1 MKRLTTLTVAIL
13 GFHVPVLAGELA
25 IDVTGIRSDE
35 GLVFLALHQER
46 ADISFP
52 DDQGAVA
59 GAWIHAA
66 AGTFS
71 LVFPD
76 LAEGRYA
83 VSVMHD
89 ENGDGA
95 LDTNLLGMPTEG
107 YGFANDATG
116 IMGPPDFSEASV
128 VVGDEP
134 VHAVIT
140 LRY

>member
-1 MKRLTTLTVAIL
+1 MKRLTTLAVATL
-13 GFHVPVLAGELA
+13 GFHAPVLAGELA
-25 IDVTGIRSDE
+25 IEVTGIRSDD
-35 GLVFLALHQER
+35 GRVLLALHQER
-46 ADISFP
+46 ADVSFP

-59 GAWIHAA
+59 GVWVNAL

-76 LAEGRYA
+76 LADGRYA

-95 LDTNLLGMPTEG
+95 LDTNLLGVPTEG
-107 YGFANDATG
+107 YGFSNDATG
-116 IMGPPDFSEASV
+116 IMGPPEFSDALV
-128 VVGDEP
+128 VVGDGS
-134 VHAVIT
+134 VHTVIT